1 MWGVVCRRDDDAPG
15 NTGNSSLGSF
25 IWGIVKLPLFLPPR
39 FELEKITKNLTTSKN
54 FEHKFTL
61 TFCDLVSECFPFDFH
76 EMSSPWQQQS
86 TLFYN
91 SSSLT
96 LSATEVLL

>member
-39 FELEKITKNLTTSKN
+39 FELEKLQKI
-54 FEHKFTL
+54 
-61 TFCDLVSECFPFDFH
+61 
-76 EMSSPWQQQS
+76 
-86 TLFYN
+86 
-91 SSSLT
+91 
-96 LSATEVLL
+96 